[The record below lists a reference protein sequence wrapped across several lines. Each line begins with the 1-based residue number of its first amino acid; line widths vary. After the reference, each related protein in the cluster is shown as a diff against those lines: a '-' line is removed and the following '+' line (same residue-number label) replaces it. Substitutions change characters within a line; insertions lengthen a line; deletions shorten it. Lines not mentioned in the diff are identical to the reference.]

1 VLSEVEA
8 RCTTAEPT
16 PFDKLR
22 TNGSLWMAL
31 LTDDQKML
39 QETAAS
45 FVAEEGAISKQLRHW
60 RDIGCK
66 DGFGHGLWKQFA
78 ELGLTGTCIPESHGG
93 LGLGATEAAL
103 VLEEIGRNLTPSPF
117 LITAVAATRAIEGTA
132 HADRWYPDVLS
143 GDAVLALAVD
153 ETPRHAPEQTALEA
167 KRQGNGFALSG
178 AKQFVVQGGS
188 ADMIVTAARTG
199 GSPGEREGI
208 TLFAVPKQADGL
220 AIDNVSLV
228 DSSKAARLTFDNVEL
243 DADAVIGELDAG
255 WVPLS
260 RALNAG
266 RAGAAAE
273 LVGIASGAS
282 ARTLDYLKQRKQF
295 GKLIGEFQA
304 LQHRAAHLYSE
315 IEIARAAAFKAAQ
328 LLDDGDER
336 PELYVSVAKAKA
348 ADAAS
353 LAVREGVQM
362 HGGIGMTDEHDIGLF
377 MKREAVLGELFGDVY
392 YHREQVARLS
402 GY

>member
-1 VLSEVEA
+1 MS
-8 RCTTAEPT
+8 
-16 PFDKLR
+16 
-22 TNGSLWMAL
+22 L

-45 FVAEEGAISKQLRHW
+45 FLAEEGSVAKQLRHW
-60 RDIGCK
+60 RDIQCK

-78 ELGLTGTCIPESHGG
+78 ELGLTGICIPESHGG

-117 LITAVAATRAIEGTA
+117 LTTAVAGARAIQGTA
-132 HADRWYPDVLS
+132 HADRWYPGILS

-153 ETPRHAPEQTALEA
+153 EGPRHAPERTALEA
-167 KRQGNGFALSG
+167 KRQGNGFLLNG
-178 AKQFVVQGGS
+178 TKQFVVQGGS
-188 ADMIVTAARTG
+188 ADMIVTAARTA
-199 GSPGEREGI
+199 GSAGEREGI
-208 TLFAVPKQADGL
+208 TLFAVPKDAAGL
-220 AIDNVSLV
+220 GSESEALV
-228 DSSKAARLTFDNVEL
+228 DSSKAARFTFENVQL
-243 DADAVIGELDAG
+243 DADAVIGEVDGG
-255 WVPLS
+255 WEPLS
-260 RALNAG
+260 RALAAG
-266 RAGAAAE
+266 STGAAAE
-273 LVGIASGAS
+273 LVGVASGAS
-282 ARTLDYLKQRKQF
+282 DMTLDYLRQRKQF

-328 LLDDGDER
+328 ALDSGDEKA
-336 PELYVSVAKAKA
+336 ELYVSVGKAKA
-348 ADAAS
+348 AEVAN

-392 YHREQVARLS
+392 YHRNRVAELI

>member
-1 VLSEVEA
+1 M
-8 RCTTAEPT
+8 T
-16 PFDKLR
+16 
-22 TNGSLWMAL
+22 L
-31 LTDDQKML
+31 LTEDQKML

-45 FVAEEGAISKQLRHW
+45 FLAEEGSIAKQLRHW
-60 RDIGCK
+60 RDINCK

-78 ELGLTGTCIPESHGG
+78 ELGLTGICIPESHGG

-117 LITAVAATRAIEGTA
+117 LTTAVAAARAIEGTQ
-132 HADRWYPDVLS
+132 HADRWYPRILS

-153 ETPRHAPEQTALEA
+153 EGPRHEPARTALEA
-167 KRQGNGFALSG
+167 RRQGNGFVLNG

-188 ADMIVTAARTG
+188 ADLIVTAARTD
-199 GSPGEREGI
+199 GSPGDTDGI
-208 TLFAVPKQADGL
+208 TLFAVPKDAAGL
-220 AIDNVSLV
+220 TVDSVALV
-228 DSSKAARLTFDNVEL
+228 DSSKASRLRFDNVRL
-243 DADAVIGELDAG
+243 DADAVIGEVDAG
-255 WVPLS
+255 WTPLT

-266 RAGAAAE
+266 RAGATAE
-273 LVGIASGAS
+273 LVGVASGAS
-282 ARTLDYLKQRKQF
+282 VMTLDYLRQRKQF

-315 IEIARAAAFKAAQ
+315 IEIARAAAFKAAE
-328 LLDDGDER
+328 LLDNGDESA
-336 PELYVSVAKAKA
+336 ELYVSVAKAKA
-348 ADAAS
+348 ADVAS

-362 HGGIGMTDEHDIGLF
+362 HGGIGLTDEHDIGLF

-392 YHREQVARLS
+392 YHRERVAALS